1 MAERSLQHREP
12 DSKDDET
19 LRREARVHLAS
30 EPALQLVAELIAR
43 LRELDLPWW
52 TPVKL
57 RERFGAVERMGWFR
71 ERSDVR
77 QQITTS
83 LTGLSPRAARRK
95 TPDFQG
101 ALIDSVIDEGDITPR
116 AFEAAFDPRDI
127 AVYGPAGGYWQFFRE
142 SMPWDQ
148 DTPQHQEIVAWL
160 LKALLADR
168 SPFEGIGR
176 TPILT
181 PWDVRTA
188 IDGRLWQTRI
198 PLEVRVAIDNA
209 RLKQERERPGVP
221 FHADGELAIAGPDV
235 IAANIPPREI
245 LPVVQLAQKAM
256 RFDASRAAAPKADT
270 PRAAPAEVSTGR
282 SAASAAAPPA
292 AAAPPGGAIAASPPG
307 AAAAPAAPAPG
318 APVSTPAASSPVSS
332 GAAPASKPATSP
344 PASPMST
351 PAASAPVSSGAAP
364 ASAPASV
371 SPGGT
376 TDLGQA
382 GKPAAGAALA
392 GAPSGATS
400 SPPGSLPASV
410 SSPPGGSPPAPRAAG
425 TITPPS
431 AIVTRPSPAAGAVA
445 AGAAAAGASP
455 GVEPPRGRLPS
466 DPGASS
472 ARASTPPPPPAPRAS
487 TPPAPPAPRTSTPP
501 APPAPRA
508 STPPAP
514 AAAGVESLDDLEAE
528 DGDADDDSAP
538 ESERTNPWAVSASEK
553 PEKLDD
559 DLDDLGPVELP
570 EGGKPSTRT

>member
-1 MAERSLQHREP
+1 MAERSLQHRDP

-256 RFDASRAAAPKADT
+256 RFDASRAAPPKADT
-270 PRAAPAEVSTGR
+270 PRAAPEVSTGR
-282 SAASAAAPPA
+282 SGATAAAPPA
-292 AAAPPGGAIAASPPG
+292 AAAPPGGATAASPPG
-307 AAAAPAAPAPG
+307 AAAAPAMP
-318 APVSTPAASSPVSS
+318 APVSAPAASTPVSS
-332 GAAPASKPATSP
+332 GAVPASKPATSL
-344 PASPMST
+344 PASPVSA
-351 PAASAPVSSGAAP
+351 PAPVSSGAAP
-364 ASAPASV
+364 VSTPAPV
-371 SPGGT
+371 SPGGA

-382 GKPAAGAALA
+382 GKPAASAAPA
-392 GAPSGATS
+392 GAPSGTTS
-400 SPPGSLPASV
+400 SPSGSLPASV
-410 SSPPGGSPPAPRAAG
+410 SSPPGGSPAAPRAAG
-425 TITPPS
+425 NIAPPS
-431 AIVTRPSPAAGAVA
+431 AIVARPSP
-445 AGAAAAGASP
+445 AAGASP

-472 ARASTPPPPPAPRAS
+472 ARASTPPPPPAAPRA
-487 TPPAPPAPRTSTPP
+487 STPP

-508 STPPAP
+508 STPPAPPAPRASTPPAPSAAP

-528 DGDADDDSAP
+528 DGDADDDGAV
-538 ESERTNPWAVSASEK
+538 ESERTNPWAVSASER
-553 PEKLDD
+553 PEKLEA

-570 EGGKPSTRT
+570 EGGKPPTRT

>member
-1 MAERSLQHREP
+1 MAERSLQHRDSE
-12 DSKDDET
+12 SKDDET
-19 LRREARVHLAS
+19 LKREARVHLAS

-57 RERFGAVERMGWFR
+57 RERFGAVERMDWFR
-71 ERSDVR
+71 ERGDVR

-116 AFEAAFDPRDI
+116 AFEAAFDPRDLS
-127 AVYGPAGGYWQFFRE
+127 VYGPAGGYWQFFRE

-209 RLKQERERPGVP
+209 RLNQERERPGVP

-256 RFDASRAAAPKADT
+256 RFDTPRAAT
-270 PRAAPAEVSTGR
+270 PRAAPAELSSGR
-282 SAASAAAPPA
+282 SGAPAAAPGS
-292 AAAPPGGAIAASPPG
+292 AP
-307 AAAAPAAPAPG
+307 APAAQAAGAPAASVSSGG
-318 APVSTPAASSPVSS
+318 APVSR
-332 GAAPASKPATSP
+332 
-344 PASPMST
+344 
-351 PAASAPVSSGAAP
+351 PAASAPVSPGGAPLPAFAASAPAAP
-364 ASAPASV
+364 ASVLSGVAS
-371 SPGGT
+371 
-376 TDLGQA
+376 DLGQA
-382 GKPAAGAALA
+382 AKLPAGAAPG
-392 GAPSGATS
+392 GASSEAASSPSGGL
-400 SPPGSLPASV
+400 PPSV
-410 SSPPGGSPPAPRAAG
+410 SSPPSGAPAGPRPAGS
-425 TITPPS
+425 ITSPS
-431 AIVTRPSPAAGAVA
+431 AIVAKPSAA
-445 AGAAAAGASP
+445 AGAAAAFVSSQVA
-455 GVEPPRGRLPS
+455 EPPRGRLPS
-466 DPGASS
+466 DPGTSS
-472 ARASTPPPPPAPRAS
+472 ARP
-487 TPPAPPAPRTSTPP
+487 STPP

-514 AAAGVESLDDLEAE
+514 PAPRASTPPAPPAPRASTPPAPSSSPAGVESLDDLEEE
-528 DGDADDDSAP
+528 DGDGADGAAP
-538 ESERTNPWAVSASEK
+538 DSERTNPWAVSGDEK
-553 PEKLDD
+553 AKADLD
-559 DLDDLGPVELP
+559 DLDDIGEVEP
-570 EGGKPSTRT
+570 AK

>member
-1 MAERSLQHREP
+1 MAERSLQHRDP

-116 AFEAAFDPRDI
+116 AFEAAFDPRDL

-256 RFDASRAAAPKADT
+256 RFDTPRAAAPKA
-270 PRAAPAEVSTGR
+270 APAELSSGR
-282 SAASAAAPPA
+282 SGAPGSAPAAAPGSAPA
-292 AAAPPGGAIAASPPG
+292 AAPGSAP
-307 AAAAPAAPAPG
+307 APAAPAAG
-318 APVSTPAASSPVSS
+318 APVSSAPVSPG
-332 GAAPASKPATSP
+332 GAPVSK
-344 PASPMST
+344 
-351 PAASAPVSSGAAP
+351 PAASAPVALGSAPAASAPASSGGP

-371 SPGGT
+371 SPGGAPEP
-376 TDLGQA
+376 GQA
-382 GKPAAGAALA
+382 GKPVAGAAPG
-392 GAPSGATS
+392 GASSGAAS
-400 SPPGSLPASV
+400 SPPGGLPPSV
-410 SSPPGGSPPAPRAAG
+410 SSPPAGAPVGPRPAGSIAS
-425 TITPPS
+425 PS
-431 AIVTRPSPAAGAVA
+431 AIVTRPPVA
-445 AGAAAAGASP
+445 AGAAPAS
-455 GVEPPRGRLPS
+455 VSSQVAEPSRSRLPS
-466 DPGASS
+466 DPGISS
-472 ARASTPPPPPAPRAS
+472 ARASTPPPPRAS
-487 TPPAPPAPRTSTPP
+487 TPPAPPPPRASTPP

-514 AAAGVESLDDLEAE
+514 SASPAGVESLDDLEE
-528 DGDADDDSAP
+528 EDADGVDGAAVD
-538 ESERTNPWAVSASEK
+538 SERTNPWAVSGDEK
-553 PEKLDD
+553 AKADLD
-559 DLDDLGPVELP
+559 DLDDIGEVEP
-570 EGGKPSTRT
+570 TK

>member
-57 RERFGAVERMGWFR
+57 RERWGAVERMGWFR
-71 ERSDVR
+71 ERSDIR

-116 AFEAAFDPRDI
+116 AFEAAFDPRDL
-127 AVYGPAGGYWQFFRE
+127 AVYGPAGAYWHFFRE

-148 DTPQHQEIVAWL
+148 DTPGHQEIVAWL

-198 PLEVRVAIDNA
+198 PLEIRVAIDNA

-221 FHADGELAIAGPDV
+221 FHADGELAIAGPDI

-256 RFDASRAAAPKADT
+256 RFDP
-270 PRAAPAEVSTGR
+270 PRAAQKAEAPKPAAAELSSGR
-282 SAASAAAPPA
+282 SAAGTAATPGGAAATPA
-292 AAAPPGGAIAASPPG
+292 AAAASVGTPAPAASAPAAAATPASSGGAPVSSGGAPVSAPAGSAPVVSGGALDVASAGKPAAGGTPASAPSGAAGAPPGGASAAVSGPPSASSPISVAPRSAGNLTPPPGAVAAAPSAIAARPASSAGAPG
-307 AAAAPAAPAPG
+307 AAAAPSIAEPAR
-318 APVSTPAASSPVSS
+318 T
-332 GAAPASKPATSP
+332 
-344 PASPMST
+344 
-351 PAASAPVSSGAAP
+351 
-364 ASAPASV
+364 
-371 SPGGT
+371 
-376 TDLGQA
+376 
-382 GKPAAGAALA
+382 
-392 GAPSGATS
+392 
-400 SPPGSLPASV
+400 
-410 SSPPGGSPPAPRAAG
+410 
-425 TITPPS
+425 
-431 AIVTRPSPAAGAVA
+431 
-445 AGAAAAGASP
+445 
-455 GVEPPRGRLPS
+455 RLPS
-466 DPGASS
+466 DPGITSPSRVS
-472 ARASTPPPPPAPRAS
+472 APPPPPAPSAPRAS
-487 TPPAPPAPRTSTPP
+487 TPPSAPAAARPSTPP
-501 APPAPRA
+501 APPAAAAARPSA
-508 STPPAP
+508 LPTTPPAP
-514 AAAGVESLDDLEAE
+514 GAAPAAGAIESLDDIEEE
-528 DGDADDDSAP
+528 DNDGVQ
-538 ESERTNPWAVSASEK
+538 SERTSPWAVSASEQA
-553 PEKLDD
+553 DV
-559 DLDDLGPVELP
+559 DLDDLGDLGPSD
-570 EGGKPSTRT
+570 GAKPSAKP

>member
-1 MAERSLQHREP
+1 MAERSLQHRDP

-30 EPALQLVAELIAR
+30 EPALQLVAELVAR

-57 RERFGAVERMGWFR
+57 RERFGAIERMGWFR

-83 LTGLSPRAARRK
+83 LTGLAPRAARRK

-116 AFEAAFDPRDI
+116 AFEAAFDPRDL
-127 AVYGPAGGYWQFFRE
+127 AVYGPAAAYWQFFRE
-142 SMPWDQ
+142 SMPWDE

-198 PLEVRVAIDNA
+198 PIEVRVAIDNA

-256 RFDASRAAAPKADT
+256 RFDASRAAPKADAS
-270 PRAAPAEVSTGR
+270 RAAPAELSSGR
-282 SAASAAAPPA
+282 N
-292 AAAPPGGAIAASPPG
+292 G
-307 AAAAPAAPAPG
+307 AAAAPQGGAAAPAATAG
-318 APVSTPAASSPVSS
+318 SAPTSAAA
-332 GAAPASKPATSP
+332 GAPAS
-344 PASPMST
+344 
-351 PAASAPVSSGAAP
+351 P
-364 ASAPASV
+364 ASAPASSGGATAAKPPTS
-371 SPGGT
+371 SPGGAT
-376 TDLGQA
+376 ASATGVPVSAPAVSAPASSGGGPASSPISISTDA
-382 GKPAAGAALA
+382 GKAGAGPA
-392 GAPSGATS
+392 GAPSGAAG
-400 SPPGSLPASV
+400 SPSGGLPASV
-410 SSPPGGSPPAPRAAG
+410 SSPPSSSASAPRASG
-425 TITPPS
+425 SITPPS
-431 AIVTRPSPAAGAVA
+431 AIVARPSPAP
-445 AGAAAAGASP
+445 GASP
-455 GVEPPRGRLPS
+455 GGEPARGRLPS
-466 DPGASS
+466 DPGALSTS
-472 ARASTPPPPPAPRAS
+472 RASAPPPPPAPRAS
-487 TPPAPPAPRTSTPP
+487 TPPAPRASTPP
-501 APPAPRA
+501 APPVLPAPRA

-514 AAAGVESLDDLEAE
+514 AAAGVESLDDLEEE
-528 DGDADDDSAP
+528 DGEGDDDTGA
-538 ESERTNPWAVSASEK
+538 ESERTNPLAVSAADK
-553 PEKLDD
+553 KADA
-559 DLDDLGPVELP
+559 DLDGLDALELP
-570 EGGKPSTRT
+570 EDGRPSGKS

>member
-1 MAERSLQHREP
+1 MAERSLQHRDSE
-12 DSKDDET
+12 SKDDET

-57 RERFGAVERMGWFR
+57 REQFGAVERMDWFR
-71 ERSDVR
+71 ERGDVR

-116 AFEAAFDPRDI
+116 AFEAAFDPRDLS
-127 AVYGPAGGYWQFFRE
+127 VYGPAGGYWQFFRE

-256 RFDASRAAAPKADT
+256 RFDTPRAAT
-270 PRAAPAEVSTGR
+270 PRAAPAELSSGR
-282 SAASAAAPPA
+282 GGAPA
-292 AAAPPGGAIAASPPG
+292 AALGSAPAPAAG
-307 AAAAPAAPAPG
+307 APAAPAPASSGG
-318 APVSTPAASSPVSS
+318 APVS
-332 GAAPASKPATSP
+332 K
-344 PASPMST
+344 
-351 PAASAPVSSGAAP
+351 PAASAPVSPGGAPMPAFAALAPASSGGAPASAAP
-364 ASAPASV
+364 ASVLSGVAPD
-371 SPGGT
+371 P
-376 TDLGQA
+376 GQA
-382 GKPAAGAALA
+382 GKPAAGAAPG
-392 GAPSGATS
+392 GASSGAASSPSGGL
-400 SPPGSLPASV
+400 PPSV
-410 SSPPGGSPPAPRAAG
+410 SSSPTGSPAGPRPAG
-425 TITPPS
+425 SITSPS
-431 AIVTRPSPAAGAVA
+431 AIVAKPS
-445 AGAAAAGASP
+445 AAAGPAAAFISSQ
-455 GVEPPRGRLPS
+455 VAEPPRSRLPS
-466 DPGASS
+466 DPGTSS
-472 ARASTPPPPPAPRAS
+472 ARP
-487 TPPAPPAPRTSTPP
+487 STPP

-514 AAAGVESLDDLEAE
+514 PAPRASTPPAPPAPRASTPPAPSSSPAGVESLDDLEE
-528 DGDADDDSAP
+528 EGDDDGADGAAP
-538 ESERTNPWAVSASEK
+538 DSERTNPWAVSGDEK
-553 PEKLDD
+553 AKA
-559 DLDDLGPVELP
+559 DLDDIGEVEP
-570 EGGKPSTRT
+570 AK

>member
-1 MAERSLQHREP
+1 MAERSLQHRDP

-30 EPALQLVAELIAR
+30 EPALQLVAELVAR

-57 RERFGAVERMGWFR
+57 RERFGAIERMGWFR

-83 LTGLSPRAARRK
+83 LTGLSSRAARRK

-116 AFEAAFDPRDI
+116 AFEAAFDPRDL
-127 AVYGPAGGYWQFFRE
+127 AVYGPAAAYWQFFRE
-142 SMPWDQ
+142 SMPWDE

-256 RFDASRAAAPKADT
+256 RFDAPRGAPKADA
-270 PRAAPAEVSTGR
+270 PKAAPAELSSGR
-282 SAASAAAPPA
+282 SGGATAAPQ
-292 AAAPPGGAIAASPPG
+292 G
-307 AAAAPAAPAPG
+307 AAAATASG
-318 APVSTPAASSPVSS
+318 APVS
-332 GAAPASKPATSP
+332 
-344 PASPMST
+344 
-351 PAASAPVSSGAAP
+351 AP
-364 ASAPASV
+364 ASAPASSGGAAAAKPAAPASSGGATAPAAAASAAPV
-371 SPGGT
+371 SAPAASAPASSGGAPASSPISVS
-376 TDLGQA
+376 TDAGLA
-382 GKPAAGAALA
+382 GKPAAGLA
-392 GAPSGATS
+392 GAPSGAAG
-400 SPPGSLPASV
+400 SPSGGLPASV
-410 SSPPGGSPPAPRAAG
+410 SGPPSSPAAAPRATG
-425 TITPPS
+425 SLTPPS
-431 AIVTRPSPAAGAVA
+431 AIVARPSPAP
-445 AGAAAAGASP
+445 GASP
-455 GVEPPRGRLPS
+455 GGEPARGRLPS
-466 DPGASS
+466 DPGALST
-472 ARASTPPPPPAPRAS
+472 ARASTPPPPPALRA
-487 TPPAPPAPRTSTPP
+487 STPP

-514 AAAGVESLDDLEAE
+514 PAPRASTPPVASAAPAVAGIESLDDLEEE
-528 DGDADDDSAP
+528 DGEGDEDTGA
-538 ESERTNPWAVSASEK
+538 ESERTNPWAVSAAEK
-553 PEKLDD
+553 KPDADVDGLDA
-559 DLDDLGPVELP
+559 LELP
-570 EGGKPSTRT
+570 EGGKPSGKS

>member
-1 MAERSLQHREP
+1 MAERSLQHRDP
-12 DSKDDET
+12 DTKDDET

-116 AFEAAFDPRDI
+116 SFEAAFDPRDI

-256 RFDASRAAAPKADT
+256 RFDASRAAAPKAET

-282 SAASAAAPPA
+282 SGAIAAAPPA
-292 AAAPPGGAIAASPPG
+292 AAAPPGAATAASPPG
-307 AAAAPAAPAPG
+307 AAGAPAAPAPG
-318 APVSTPAASSPVSS
+318 APVSAPAASPPVSS
-332 GAAPASKPATSP
+332 GAAPASKPA
-344 PASPMST
+344 ASL
-351 PAASAPVSSGAAP
+351 PAAPVSAPVSSGAAP
-364 ASAPASV
+364 VSAPAPA
-371 SPGGT
+371 SPGGA

-382 GKPAAGAALA
+382 GKPAASAAPA
-392 GAPSGATS
+392 VAPSGTTS

-410 SSPPGGSPPAPRAAG
+410 SSPPGGSPAAPRAAG
-425 TITPPS
+425 NITPPS
-431 AIVTRPSPAAGAVA
+431 AIAARPAPAAGASQ
-445 AGAAAAGASP
+445 GI
-455 GVEPPRGRLPS
+455 EPPRGRLPS

-472 ARASTPPPPPAPRAS
+472 ARASTPPPPPALRAS
-487 TPPAPPAPRTSTPP
+487 TPPPPPASRASTPP

-514 AAAGVESLDDLEAE
+514 SAASAAAGVESLDDLEAE
-528 DGDADDDSAP
+528 DGDADDASAA
-538 ESERTNPWAVSASEK
+538 ESERTNPWAVSASER

-570 EGGKPSTRT
+570 EGGKPPTRT

>member
-1 MAERSLQHREP
+1 MAERSLQHRDP

-30 EPALQLVAELIAR
+30 EPALQLVAELVAR

-71 ERSDVR
+71 ERSDIR

-116 AFEAAFDPRDI
+116 AFEAAFDPRDL
-127 AVYGPAGGYWQFFRE
+127 AVYGPAGAYWQFFRE
-142 SMPWDQ
+142 SMPWDE

-256 RFDASRAAAPKADT
+256 RFDVSRAAPKADA
-270 PRAAPAEVSTGR
+270 PKAAPAELSSGRNGATASTAT
-282 SAASAAAPPA
+282 AA
-292 AAAPPGGAIAASPPG
+292 
-307 AAAAPAAPAPG
+307 G
-318 APVSTPAASSPVSS
+318 APVS
-332 GAAPASKPATSP
+332 G
-344 PASPMST
+344 PASPGSAT
-351 PAASAPVSSGAAP
+351 ASKPAASAPASPGGATAAGAP
-364 ASAPASV
+364 VSAPASGPA
-371 SPGGT
+371 SSGGT
-376 TDLGQA
+376 PVSAPISISAGGAPDLGSA
-382 GKPAAGAALA
+382 GKPAAPTGASSGAA
-392 GAPSGATS
+392 
-400 SPPGSLPASV
+400 
-410 SSPPGGSPPAPRAAG
+410 SSPPGGLAASVGSPPSGSAATPRAAG
-425 TITPPS
+425 NITPPS
-431 AIVTRPSPAAGAVA
+431 AIVTRPSSAP
-445 AGAAAAGASP
+445 GAAAAGASP
-455 GVEPPRGRLPS
+455 GGEPARGRLPS
-466 DPGASS
+466 DPGALS
-472 ARASTPPPPPAPRAS
+472 AARGSTPPPPPALRAS
-487 TPPAPPAPRTSTPP
+487 TPPAPPAAPRGSTPP
-501 APPAPRA
+501 APPAPRGSTPPA
-508 STPPAP
+508 STPPAPSAAP

-528 DGDADDDSAP
+528 DGDGDEDTGA
-538 ESERTNPWAVSASEK
+538 ESERTNPWAVAGAEK
-553 PEKLDD
+553 KLDAE
-559 DLDDLGPVELP
+559 LDGLDALELS
-570 EGGKPSTRT
+570 EGGKPSDRT

>member
-1 MAERSLQHREP
+1 MAERSLQHRDP

-57 RERFGAVERMGWFR
+57 RERFGAIERMGWFR

-116 AFEAAFDPRDI
+116 AFEAAFDPRDL

-256 RFDASRAAAPKADT
+256 RFDTLRAAAPKAET
-270 PRAAPAEVSTGR
+270 PRAAPAEVSSGR
-282 SAASAAAPPA
+282 SGAPAPAAAPPA
-292 AAAPPGGAIAASPPG
+292 AAPP
-307 AAAAPAAPAPG
+307 AAAPAAPAAGAPASTPAAPSPASPGG
-318 APVSTPAASSPVSS
+318 APVSKPAAPSPVSPG
-332 GAAPASKPATSP
+332 GAPVSA
-344 PASPMST
+344 
-351 PAASAPVSSGAAP
+351 PAASAPASSGGAP

-371 SPGGT
+371 PAGGAP
-376 TDLGQA
+376 DPGQA
-382 GKPAAGAALA
+382 GKPAAGAAP
-392 GAPSGATS
+392 GGSGA
-400 SPPGSLPASV
+400 V
-410 SSPPGGSPPAPRAAG
+410 SSPPGGLPPSVSSPPAGAAAG
-425 TITPPS
+425 AKPAGGVTPPS
-431 AIVTRPSPAAGAVA
+431 AIVTRPPSAG
-445 AGAAAAGASP
+445 GAAAPSAPSQVADPS
-455 GVEPPRGRLPS
+455 RSRLPS
-466 DPGASS
+466 DPGISS
-472 ARASTPPPPPAPRAS
+472 ARA
-487 TPPAPPAPRTSTPP
+487 STPP

-514 AAAGVESLDDLEAE
+514 PAPRASTPPAPRASTPPAPPAQTASPAGVESLDDLEAE
-528 DGDADDDSAP
+528 DGDDGDDGAPAD
-538 ESERTNPWAVSASEK
+538 SERTNPWAVSGDEK
-553 PEKLDD
+553 AKAELD
-559 DLDDLGPVELP
+559 DLDDIGEVE
-570 EGGKPSTRT
+570 STK

>member
-1 MAERSLQHREP
+1 MAERSLQHRDP
-12 DSKDDET
+12 DTKDDET

-116 AFEAAFDPRDI
+116 SFEAAFDPRDI

-256 RFDASRAAAPKADT
+256 RFDVSRAAAPKAET

-282 SAASAAAPPA
+282 SGAI
-292 AAAPPGGAIAASPPG
+292 AAAPPGAATAASPPG
-307 AAAAPAAPAPG
+307 AAGAPAAPAPG
-318 APVSTPAASSPVSS
+318 APVSAPAASPPVSS
-332 GAAPASKPATSP
+332 GAAPASKPA
-344 PASPMST
+344 ASL
-351 PAASAPVSSGAAP
+351 PAAPVSAPVSSGAAP
-364 ASAPASV
+364 VSAPAPA
-371 SPGGT
+371 SPGGA

-382 GKPAAGAALA
+382 GKPAASAAPA
-392 GAPSGATS
+392 VAPSGTTN

-410 SSPPGGSPPAPRAAG
+410 SSPPGGSPAAPRAAG
-425 TITPPS
+425 NIAPPS
-431 AIVTRPSPAAGAVA
+431 AIVARPSPAAGASQ
-445 AGAAAAGASP
+445 GI
-455 GVEPPRGRLPS
+455 EPPRGRLPS

-472 ARASTPPPPPAPRAS
+472 ARASTPPPPPASRAS
-487 TPPAPPAPRTSTPP
+487 TPPPPPASRASTPP

-514 AAAGVESLDDLEAE
+514 SAASAAAGLESLDDLEAE
-528 DGDADDDSAP
+528 DGDADDASAA
-538 ESERTNPWAVSASEK
+538 ESERTNPWAVSASER

-570 EGGKPSTRT
+570 EGGKPPTRT

>member
-1 MAERSLQHREP
+1 MAERSLQHRDP

-30 EPALQLVAELIAR
+30 EPALQLVAELVAR

-57 RERFGAVERMGWFR
+57 RERFGAVERLGWFR
-71 ERSDVR
+71 ERSDIR

-83 LTGLSPRAARRK
+83 LTGLAPRAARRK

-116 AFEAAFDPRDI
+116 AFEAAFDPRDL
-127 AVYGPAGGYWQFFRE
+127 AVYGPAAAYWQFFRE
-142 SMPWDQ
+142 SMPWDE

-256 RFDASRAAAPKADT
+256 RFDAPRGAPKADA
-270 PRAAPAEVSTGR
+270 PKAAPAELSSGR
-282 SAASAAAPPA
+282 NGAPA
-292 AAAPPGGAIAASPPG
+292 APPG
-307 AAAAPAAPAPG
+307 AAAAPAVG
-318 APVSTPAASSPVSS
+318 APVSTPASAPASSGGASASKP
-332 GAAPASKPATSP
+332 AAPASPAGATAPGAAASGAP
-344 PASPMST
+344 VSASAASAPASSG
-351 PAASAPVSSGAAP
+351 SAPVSSG
-364 ASAPASV
+364 SAPVSSGSAPVSSPISV
-371 SPGGT
+371 S
-376 TDLGQA
+376 TDAGSA
-382 GKPAAGAALA
+382 GKPAAGPA
-392 GAPSGATS
+392 GAPASAAGSPSG
-400 SPPGSLPASV
+400 GLPASV
-410 SSPPGGSPPAPRAAG
+410 SSPPSGPAAAPRAPG
-425 TITPPS
+425 SITPPS
-431 AIVTRPSPAAGAVA
+431 AIVTRPSPAAGA
-445 AGAAAAGASP
+445 SP
-455 GVEPPRGRLPS
+455 GGDPARGRLPS
-466 DPGASS
+466 DPGVL
-472 ARASTPPPPPAPRAS
+472 STARAS
-487 TPPAPPAPRTSTPP
+487 TPPAPPALPTARASTPP
-501 APPAPRA
+501 APPPAPPAARASTPPPLPAPSAPRA
-508 STPPAP
+508 STPPVASAAS
-514 AAAGVESLDDLEAE
+514 AAAGVESLDDLEEE
-528 DGDADDDSAP
+528 DGDEDTGA
-538 ESERTNPWAVSASEK
+538 ESERTNPWSVSAAEK
-553 PEKLDD
+553 QADADQD
-559 DLDDLGPVELP
+559 DLDALEVP
-570 EGGKPSTRT
+570 EGGKPSGKS

>member
-1 MAERSLQHREP
+1 MAERSLQHRDP
-12 DSKDDET
+12 DTKDDET

-116 AFEAAFDPRDI
+116 SFEAAFDPRDI

-256 RFDASRAAAPKADT
+256 RFDASRAAAPKAET

-282 SAASAAAPPA
+282 SGAIAAAPPA
-292 AAAPPGGAIAASPPG
+292 AAAAAAASPPG
-307 AAAAPAAPAPG
+307 AAGAPAAPAPG
-318 APVSTPAASSPVSS
+318 APAAASPPVSS
-332 GAAPASKPATSP
+332 GAAPASKPATSLS
-344 PASPMST
+344 ASPVSA
-351 PAASAPVSSGAAP
+351 PAPVSSGAAP
-364 ASAPASV
+364 VSAPAPA
-371 SPGGT
+371 SPGGA

-382 GKPAAGAALA
+382 GKPAASAAPA
-392 GAPSGATS
+392 VAPSGTTS
-400 SPPGSLPASV
+400 SPPGTLPASV
-410 SSPPGGSPPAPRAAG
+410 SSPPGGSPAARAAG
-425 TITPPS
+425 NITPPS
-431 AIVTRPSPAAGAVA
+431 AIVARPSPAAGA
-445 AGAAAAGASP
+445 SQ

-472 ARASTPPPPPAPRAS
+472 ARASTPPPPPALRAS
-487 TPPAPPAPRTSTPP
+487 TPPPPPASRASTPP

-514 AAAGVESLDDLEAE
+514 SAASAAAGVESLDDLEAE
-528 DGDADDDSAP
+528 DGDADDASAA
-538 ESERTNPWAVSASEK
+538 ESERTNPWAVSASER

>member
-1 MAERSLQHREP
+1 MAERSLQHRDP

-198 PLEVRVAIDNA
+198 PLEVRIAIDDA

-256 RFDASRAAAPKADT
+256 RFDASRAAAKADT

-282 SAASAAAPPA
+282 SGATAAAPPA
-292 AAAPPGGAIAASPPG
+292 AAAPPGGATAASPPG
-307 AAAAPAAPAPG
+307 AAAAPAAPAP
-318 APVSTPAASSPVSS
+318 VSAPAASTPISS
-332 GAAPASKPATSP
+332 GAAPASKPATSL
-344 PASPMST
+344 
-351 PAASAPVSSGAAP
+351 PAAPVSAPAPVSSGAAP
-364 ASAPASV
+364 VSAPAPV
-371 SPGGT
+371 SPGGA

-382 GKPAAGAALA
+382 GKPAASAAPA
-392 GAPSGATS
+392 GAPSGTTS
-400 SPPGSLPASV
+400 SPPGGLPASV
-410 SSPPGGSPPAPRAAG
+410 SSPPAGSPAAPRVAG
-425 TITPPS
+425 NIAPPS
-431 AIVTRPSPAAGAVA
+431 AIVARPSPAAGA
-445 AGAAAAGASP
+445 SQ

-472 ARASTPPPPPAPRAS
+472 ARASTPPPPPALRAS
-487 TPPAPPAPRTSTPP
+487 TPPPPPAAPRASTPP

-508 STPPAP
+508 STPPAPSAAP

-528 DGDADDDSAP
+528 DGDAEEGSAA
-538 ESERTNPWAVSASEK
+538 ESERTNPWAVSASER

-570 EGGKPSTRT
+570 EGGKPPTRT

>member
-1 MAERSLQHREP
+1 MAERSLQHRDP

-30 EPALQLVAELIAR
+30 EPALQLVAELVAR

-71 ERSDVR
+71 ERSDIR

-116 AFEAAFDPRDI
+116 AFEAAFDPRDL

-142 SMPWDQ
+142 SMPWDE

-256 RFDASRAAAPKADT
+256 RFDASRPAPKVDAPKAAPVELSSGRNGAT
-270 PRAAPAEVSTGR
+270 SSTATATAA
-282 SAASAAAPPA
+282 
-292 AAAPPGGAIAASPPG
+292 
-307 AAAAPAAPAPG
+307 G
-318 APVSTPAASSPVSS
+318 APVS
-332 GAAPASKPATSP
+332 G
-344 PASPMST
+344 PASPGGAT
-351 PAASAPVSSGAAP
+351 ASKLA
-364 ASAPASV
+364 ASAPAS
-371 SPGGT
+371 PGGAAAPT
-376 TDLGQA
+376 ATAAGAPVSGPASSGSTPASAPISVSTGGAPDLGSA
-382 GKPAAGAALA
+382 GKPAAPAGASSGAA
-392 GAPSGATS
+392 S
-400 SPPGSLPASV
+400 SPPGGLPASV
-410 SSPPGGSPPAPRAAG
+410 SSPPSGSAATPRAAG
-425 TITPPS
+425 NVTPPS
-431 AIVTRPSPAAGAVA
+431 AIVARPPSA

-455 GVEPPRGRLPS
+455 GGEPARGRLPS
-466 DPGASS
+466 DPGALSTARAS
-472 ARASTPPPPPAPRAS
+472 TPPPPPALRASTPPAPPAAPRASTPPPPPAPRAS
-487 TPPAPPAPRTSTPP
+487 TPPAS
-501 APPAPRA
+501 APPA
-508 STPPAP
+508 STPSAPSAAP

-528 DGDADDDSAP
+528 DGDGDEDTGA
-538 ESERTNPWAVSASEK
+538 ESERTNPWAVAGAEK
-553 PEKLDD
+553 KLDAE
-559 DLDDLGPVELP
+559 LDGLDALELS
-570 EGGKPSTRT
+570 EGGKPSDRT

>member
-1 MAERSLQHREP
+1 MAERSLQHRDP

-52 TPVKL
+52 TPAKL
-57 RERFGAVERMGWFR
+57 REQFGAVERMSWFR

-83 LTGLSPRAARRK
+83 LTGLSPKAARRK
-95 TPDFQG
+95 APDFQG

-116 AFEAAFDPRDI
+116 AFEDAFDPRDL

-148 DTPQHQEIVAWL
+148 DTPQNQEIVAWL

-198 PLEVRVAIDNA
+198 PLEIRVAIDNA

-235 IAANIPPREI
+235 IAANIPPRDI

-256 RFDASRAAAPKADT
+256 RFDAPRAATPKAAAPVALSSG
-270 PRAAPAEVSTGR
+270 RAGSP
-282 SAASAAAPPA
+282 
-292 AAAPPGGAIAASPPG
+292 AAAPPGGV
-307 AAAAPAAPAPG
+307 AAPASTPGGSAPGASGG
-318 APVSTPAASSPVSS
+318 APVSKPVASAQGAPVS
-332 GAAPASKPATSP
+332 AP
-344 PASPMST
+344 
-351 PAASAPVSSGAAP
+351 APVSSGGGP
-364 ASAPASV
+364 VSAPAS
-371 SPGGT
+371 
-376 TDLGQA
+376 
-382 GKPAAGAALA
+382 GASG
-392 GAPSGATS
+392 GAPSGAAV
-400 SPPGSLPASV
+400 SPPGGLAASV
-410 SSPPGGSPPAPRAAG
+410 SSPPAGAPAGPKAAG
-425 TITPPS
+425 NITPPS
-431 AIVTRPSPAAGAVA
+431 AIAARPPAPAGAVA
-445 AGAAAAGASP
+445 AAVSP
-455 GVEPPRGRLPS
+455 QGGEPARSRLPS
-466 DPGASS
+466 DPGTSS
-472 ARASTPPPPPAPRAS
+472 ARASTPPPPAVRAS
-487 TPPAPPAPRTSTPP
+487 TPPAPPAVRASTPP

-514 AAAGVESLDDLEAE
+514 GASPAGAKVEPLDDLEEAE
-528 DGDADDDSAP
+528 DGDGGGGVP
-538 ESERTNPWAVSASEK
+538 ESERTNPWATSGDGK
-553 PEKLDD
+553 PKD
-559 DLDDLGPVELP
+559 DLDDIGDVE
-570 EGGKPSTRT
+570 SVR

>member
-1 MAERSLQHREP
+1 MAERSLQHRDP

-57 RERFGAVERMGWFR
+57 RDQFGAVERMGWFR

-83 LTGLSPRAARRK
+83 LTGLSPKAARRK

-116 AFEAAFDPRDI
+116 AFEDAFDPRDL
-127 AVYGPAGGYWQFFRE
+127 AVYGPAGGYWQFFRD

-148 DTPQHQEIVAWL
+148 DTPQLQEIVAWL

-198 PLEVRVAIDNA
+198 PLEIRVAIDNA

-235 IAANIPPREI
+235 IAANIPPRDI

-256 RFDASRAAAPKADT
+256 RFDGPRAATPKAAAPVELSSG
-270 PRAAPAEVSTGR
+270 RGGAP
-282 SAASAAAPPA
+282 AAAPPA
-292 AAAPPGGAIAASPPG
+292 G
-307 AAAAPAAPAPG
+307 AAAPASAPG
-318 APVSTPAASSPVSS
+318 ASAPV
-332 GAAPASKPATSP
+332 SKPATT
-344 PASPMST
+344 ASGGPVSG
-351 PAASAPVSSGAAP
+351 PAASAPVSSGGGP
-364 ASAPASV
+364 VSAPASG
-371 SPGGT
+371 SSGGAP
-376 TDLGQA
+376 DAGQA
-382 GKPAAGAALA
+382 GKAAASA
-392 GAPSGATS
+392 APSGAAG
-400 SPPGSLPASV
+400 SPPGGLAASV
-410 SSPPGGSPPAPRAAG
+410 SSPPAGSPAGPKAAG
-425 TITPPS
+425 GITPPS
-431 AIVTRPSPAAGAVA
+431 AIAARPLAA
-445 AGAAAAGASP
+445 AGAAAAVSP
-455 GVEPPRGRLPS
+455 LGGEPSRNRLPS
-466 DPGASS
+466 DPGTSS
-472 ARASTPPPPPAPRAS
+472 ARASTPPPPAVRPS
-487 TPPAPPAPRTSTPP
+487 TPPAPRASTPP

-514 AAAGVESLDDLEAE
+514 SASPDGAKVESLDDLEE
-528 DGDADDDSAP
+528 EEDDDDGDSGVP
-538 ESERTNPWAVSASEK
+538 ESERTNPWATSGDGK
-553 PEKLDD
+553 PKD
-559 DLDDLGPVELP
+559 DLDDIGDVESV
-570 EGGKPSTRT
+570 K

>member
-1 MAERSLQHREP
+1 MAERSLQHRDP

-116 AFEAAFDPRDI
+116 AFEAAFDPRDL

-256 RFDASRAAAPKADT
+256 RFDAARAATPKADA
-270 PRAAPAEVSTGR
+270 PKAAPAELSSGR
-282 SAASAAAPPA
+282 SAAP
-292 AAAPPGGAIAASPPG
+292 APPGGAP
-307 AAAAPAAPAPG
+307 APAAG
-318 APVSTPAASSPVSS
+318 APA
-332 GAAPASKPATSP
+332 
-344 PASPMST
+344 ST
-351 PAASAPVSSGAAP
+351 PAASAPVSPGGAP
-364 ASAPASV
+364 ASKPTASAPVSPAGVPGSAPAASAPASSGNAPASSPAAPASV
-371 SPGGT
+371 SPGGAP
-376 TDLGQA
+376 DPGQA
-382 GKPAAGAALA
+382 GKPAAGAAPG
-392 GAPSGATS
+392 GASSGAAS
-400 SPPGSLPASV
+400 SPPAVLPPSV
-410 SSPPGGSPPAPRAAG
+410 SSPPAGAPAGSRPAGGITP
-425 TITPPS
+425 TPPS
-431 AIVTRPSPAAGAVA
+431 AIVTRPPSAG
-445 AGAAAAGASP
+445 GAAAASVSSQVA
-455 GVEPPRGRLPS
+455 EPPRSRLPS
-466 DPGASS
+466 DPGVSS
-472 ARASTPPPPPAPRAS
+472 ARAS
-487 TPPAPPAPRTSTPP
+487 TPPAPPALRPSTPPAPRASTPP

-514 AAAGVESLDDLEAE
+514 GASPAGVESLDDLEAE
-528 DGDADDDSAP
+528 DADEGDGAAVD
-538 ESERTNPWAVSASEK
+538 SERTNPWAVSSDEK
-553 PEKLDD
+553 AKAEVD
-559 DLDDLGPVELP
+559 DLDDLGEVEP
-570 EGGKPSTRT
+570 AR

>member
-1 MAERSLQHREP
+1 MMAERSLQHRDP

-57 RERFGAVERMGWFR
+57 REQFGAVERMGWFR

-83 LTGLSPRAARRK
+83 LTGLSPKAARRK

-101 ALIDSVIDEGDITPR
+101 ALIDSVIDEGDITLR
-116 AFEAAFDPRDI
+116 AFEDAFDPRDL

-148 DTPQHQEIVAWL
+148 DTPQLQEIVAWL

-198 PLEVRVAIDNA
+198 PLEIRVAIDNA

-256 RFDASRAAAPKADT
+256 RFDGSRAASPKGAPVEL
-270 PRAAPAEVSTGR
+270 PSGR
-282 SAASAAAPPA
+282 GGATAAAPS
-292 AAAPPGGAIAASPPG
+292 GGA
-307 AAAAPAAPAPG
+307 
-318 APVSTPAASSPVSS
+318 
-332 GAAPASKPATSP
+332 
-344 PASPMST
+344 
-351 PAASAPVSSGAAP
+351 AAP
-364 ASAPASV
+364 ASAPGASAPGASGGAPV
-371 SPGGT
+371 SRPAASAPGAPVPASAGSAPASSAGGPVSAPGSGGAP
-376 TDLGQA
+376 DA
-382 GKPAAGAALA
+382 GKAASAATSGAAGAQPGGLA
-392 GAPSGATS
+392 T
-400 SPPGSLPASV
+400 SV
-410 SSPPGGSPPAPRAAG
+410 SSPPAGALAGPRAAG
-425 TITPPS
+425 NVTPPS
-431 AIVTRPSPAAGAVA
+431 AIVARPP
-445 AGAAAAGASP
+445 AAAGVGAGSP
-455 GVEPPRGRLPS
+455 QLEPSRGRLPS
-466 DPGASS
+466 DPGTSS
-472 ARASTPPPPPAPRAS
+472 ARASTPPPPAVRA
-487 TPPAPPAPRTSTPP
+487 STPP

-514 AAAGVESLDDLEAE
+514 SASPPGAKVESLDDLEE
-528 DGDADDDSAP
+528 EADDDADNGAP
-538 ESERTNPWAVSASEK
+538 ESERTNPWATSGDGKSK
-553 PEKLDD
+553 D
-559 DLDDLGPVELP
+559 DLDDLGEVEP
-570 EGGKPSTRT
+570 AK

>member
-1 MAERSLQHREP
+1 MAERSLQHRDP

-57 RERFGAVERMGWFR
+57 REQFGAVERMGWFR

-83 LTGLSPRAARRK
+83 LTGLSPKAARRK

-116 AFEAAFDPRDI
+116 AFEDAFDPRDL
-127 AVYGPAGGYWQFFRE
+127 AVYGPAGGYWQFFRD

-148 DTPQHQEIVAWL
+148 DTPQLQEIVAWL

-198 PLEVRVAIDNA
+198 PLEIRVAIDNA

-235 IAANIPPREI
+235 IAANIPPRDI

-256 RFDASRAAAPKADT
+256 RFDGPRAATPKAAAPV
-270 PRAAPAEVSTGR
+270 ELSSGR
-282 SAASAAAPPA
+282 GGAAAPPA
-292 AAAPPGGAIAASPPG
+292 GAG
-307 AAAAPAAPAPG
+307 APASAPG
-318 APVSTPAASSPVSS
+318 VSAPVAKPAASASGGPVS
-332 GAAPASKPATSP
+332 A
-344 PASPMST
+344 
-351 PAASAPVSSGAAP
+351 PAASAPVSSGGGP
-364 ASAPASV
+364 ASAPASG
-371 SPGGT
+371 SSGGAP
-376 TDLGQA
+376 DAAQA
-382 GKPAAGAALA
+382 GKAAASA
-392 GAPSGATS
+392 APSGAAG
-400 SPPGSLPASV
+400 SPPGGLAASV
-410 SSPPGGSPPAPRAAG
+410 SSPPAGSPAGPKAAG
-425 TITPPS
+425 SITPPS
-431 AIVTRPSPAAGAVA
+431 AIAARPLAA
-445 AGAAAAGASP
+445 AGAAAAVSP
-455 GVEPPRGRLPS
+455 LGGEPSRNRLPS
-466 DPGASS
+466 DPGTSS
-472 ARASTPPPPPAPRAS
+472 ARASTPPPPAVRPSTPPAPPAVRAS
-487 TPPAPPAPRTSTPP
+487 TPPAPPA
-501 APPAPRA
+501 AVRA

-514 AAAGVESLDDLEAE
+514 SASPDGAKVESLDDLEEEEDDA
-528 DGDADDDSAP
+528 DGDSGVP
-538 ESERTNPWAVSASEK
+538 ESERTNPWATSGDGK
-553 PEKLDD
+553 PKD
-559 DLDDLGPVELP
+559 DLDDIGDVESV
-570 EGGKPSTRT
+570 K